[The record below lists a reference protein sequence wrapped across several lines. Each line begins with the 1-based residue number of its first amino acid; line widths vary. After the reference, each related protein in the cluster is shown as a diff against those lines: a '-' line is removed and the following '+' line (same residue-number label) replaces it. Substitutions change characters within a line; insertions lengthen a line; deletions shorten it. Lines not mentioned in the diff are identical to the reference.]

1 MRLKRRWSKNNQ
13 RNLVGSRNDPEPNLP
28 RFHSSVTIAS
38 FTIVSLT
45 ERLEQAKITRNTGA
59 DLLDTTSEWNSP
71 HYMERGLYVH
81 DKGFLHERPSLAE
94 VSSS

>member
-1 MRLKRRWSKNNQ
+1 MRLKRRWSKNNK
-13 RNLVGSRNDPEPNLP
+13 RNLVGLRNDPEPNLP
-28 RFHSSVTIAS
+28 RFHSSVTFAS

-71 HYMERGLYVH
+71 HYRERGLYVH
-81 DKGFLHERPSLAE
+81 NKGFLHERLSLAE